1 MTQFLPP
8 NLLALFAPR
17 DPIKYLPPT
26 EKLPFEK
33 KTHGYTGVSQYL
45 DLFEVR
51 PSPVS
56 PGDELNINAVVII
69 FFWVQDPKDTPA
81 PVRIESREERLER
94 KKREKAEQAAYKL
107 EQGIALCEF

>member
-26 EKLPFEK
+26 ERLPFEK
-33 KTHGYTGVSQYL
+33 RTQGYSGIADYAK
-45 DLFEVR
+45 LFEVCILMC
-51 PSPVS
+51 SQI
-56 PGDELNINAVVII
+56 DEYLIAL
-69 FFWVQDPKDTPA
+69 VQDPKDTPA
-81 PVRIESREERLER
+81 PIMIETREQRLER

-107 EQGIALCEF
+107 EQGIALCK